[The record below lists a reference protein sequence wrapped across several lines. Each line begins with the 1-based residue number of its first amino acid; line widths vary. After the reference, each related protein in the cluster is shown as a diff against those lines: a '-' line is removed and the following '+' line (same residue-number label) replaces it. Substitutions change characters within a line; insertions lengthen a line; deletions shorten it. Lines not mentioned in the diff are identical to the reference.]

1 MSTMS
6 TVSSVHHVNV
16 HEWER
21 LRGLGGKKKMK
32 LKKKKKE
39 WERYRGL
46 EGEEK
51 DGTEE
56 ERIFGTGGRRRRRR
70 ELKVF

>member
-51 DGTEE
+51 YGTEE
-56 ERIFGTGGRRRRRR
+56 E
-70 ELKVF
+70 